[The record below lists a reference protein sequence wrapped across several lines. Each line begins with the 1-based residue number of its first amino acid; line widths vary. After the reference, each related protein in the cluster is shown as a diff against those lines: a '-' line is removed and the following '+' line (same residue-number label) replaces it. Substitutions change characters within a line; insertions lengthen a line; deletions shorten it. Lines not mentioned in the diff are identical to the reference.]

1 MGMHSKTRIRLAGW
15 AFVVLAGASACGTA
29 FAQAAAPITVS
40 NAVYQEVDVKAPDG
54 KTTKKRVPAVKVV
67 PGGEVVYQI
76 SYRNNGKQA
85 ATDVAINNPLPK
97 ELVFLGAEDDPS
109 AVSVDGGQTYGKLA
123 ELTVIDDQGQVRAA
137 RPADVTN
144 LRWVV
149 ASLAPGAS
157 GKVTYRARVK

>member
-1 MGMHSKTRIRLAGW
+1 MGMHSKIRFAGW
-15 AFVVLAGASACGTA
+15 ALCVLAGVFACGAA

-54 KTTKKRVPAVKVV
+54 KVTKKRVPAVKVV

-76 SYRNNGKQA
+76 SYRNNGNQP

-97 ELVFLGAEDDPS
+97 ELVFLGAQDDPS

-123 ELTVIDDQGQVRAA
+123 DLTVIDAQGQVRAA
-137 RPADVTN
+137 QPSDVTN
-144 LRWVV
+144 LRWIVT
-149 ASLAPGAS
+149 SLAPGA
-157 GKVTYRARVK
+157 GGTVTYRARVK